1 MCCAFHLTYF
11 IQQPLVGD
19 KIADVLAVSLLNGG
33 EGRAIKP
40 VLNSPETVRI
50 FLILDFFRF

>member
-1 MCCAFHLTYF
+1 MYF